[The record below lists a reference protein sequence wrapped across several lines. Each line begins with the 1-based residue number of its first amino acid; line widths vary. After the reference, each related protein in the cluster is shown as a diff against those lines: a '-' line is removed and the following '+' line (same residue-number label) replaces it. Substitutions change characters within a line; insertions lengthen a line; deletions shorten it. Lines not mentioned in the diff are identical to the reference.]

1 MIKKSVLLLVFL
13 LFSLPFLFATV
24 TLSTL
29 ELVGSIL
36 PKSLVDISQ
45 IVGGSPQDAI
55 PLDSGDILF
64 SESGNGVKVGTW
76 AVSSNSNAVLSLYI
90 SYGPFEDDSTLVP
103 YTVYNGSNWVDSE
116 AKFID
121 LIPNE
126 LGVYSADD
134 NNGPIYIKRVD
145 NNSYPPSNNY
155 KTTISFTLESP

>member
-1 MIKKSVLLLVFL
+1 MLLLVFVL
-13 LFSLPFLFATV
+13 CSLTFLFGAV
-24 TLSTL
+24 NLSNL

-45 IVGGSPQDAI
+45 IVGGAPQDAI
-55 PLDSGDILF
+55 PLDSGDILYY
-64 SESGNGVKVGTW
+64 ESGNGVKVGSW
-76 AVSSNSNAVLSLYI
+76 SVSSNSTSVLALYI
-90 SYGPFEDDSTLVP
+90 SYEPFEDDSTLVP
-103 YTVYNGSNWVDSE
+103 YTVYNGSNWVNSG

-121 LIPNE
+121 LVPNN
-126 LGVYSADD
+126 LGIYSADD